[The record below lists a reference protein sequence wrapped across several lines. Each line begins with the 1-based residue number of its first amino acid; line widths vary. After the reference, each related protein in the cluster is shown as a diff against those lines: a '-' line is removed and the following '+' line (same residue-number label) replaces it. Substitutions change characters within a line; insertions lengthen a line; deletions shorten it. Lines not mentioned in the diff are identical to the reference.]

1 MSESMSTFD
10 FTLVLSGFSELT
22 DDVMNALYEAGCDDG
37 LVCLAKGGTAF
48 IEFDREATDLQSAIR
63 SAIADVRKTPYQVVR
78 VETPATSIVALI
90 NAELSPSGMQLPTM

>member
-1 MSESMSTFD
+1 MSKSMSTFD

-22 DDVMNALYEAGCDDG
+22 DEVMNALYEAGCDDG
-37 LVCLAKGGTAF
+37 LVCLAKDGTAF

-63 SAIADVRKTPYQVVR
+63 SAIADVRKTPYRVLR

-90 NAELSPSGMQLPTM
+90 NAELSPSGMQLPAM

>member
-10 FTLVLSGFSELT
+10 FTLVLSGFSEFT
-22 DDVMNALYEAGCDDG
+22 EEVMNVLYEAGCDDG
-37 LVCLAKGGTAF
+37 LVCLAKDGTAF

-63 SAIADVRKTPYQVVR
+63 SAMRDVRKTPYRVVR

>member
-1 MSESMSTFD
+1 MSESTSSFD

-22 DDVMNALYEAGCDDG
+22 DEVMDALYEAGCDDG
-37 LVCLAKGGTAF
+37 LICLTKDGIPF
-48 IEFDREATDLQSAIR
+48 IEFDRESTDLQSAIR
-63 SAIADVRKTPYQVVR
+63 SAIADVRKTPYRVVR